1 MEHML
6 ADLRR
11 LTVLRETKFGSFT
24 YKRMLQFYVK
34 HRLAL
39 LRLLQGGSFT
49 CKKLFVVLGITHGS
63 IFFRQGGIYPCKSV
77 R

>member
-1 MEHML
+1 
-6 ADLRR
+6 
-11 LTVLRETKFGSFT
+11 
-24 YKRMLQFYVK
+24 MLQFYGK

-49 CKKLFVVLGITHGS
+49 CKKLFEVLGITHGG
-63 IFFRQGGIYPCKSV
+63 IFFRHGGIYPCKSV